1 MIERLHHAAYR
12 CRDSEA
18 TRSFYEDFLDLPLTD
33 AFVISETQT
42 VRQTSV
48 LHIFFGLPDG
58 SSIAFFEAPEQ
69 PFEFVDQ
76 HDFDLHIALKVPLAS
91 LTPMLDLAARQ
102 GIEHRGISDH
112 GFIHSIYFRD
122 PNGYVVELAADVEA
136 AKDLSRKNDPHDVL
150 ADWGRN

>member
-12 CRDSEA
+12 CQDSEA
-18 TRSFYEDFLDLPLTD
+18 TRSFYEDFLGLPLTD

-42 VRQTSV
+42 GRKTQV
-48 LHIFFGLPDG
+48 LHLFFGLPDG

-76 HDFDLHIALKVPLAS
+76 HDFDLHIALKVPQAS

-112 GFIHSIYFRD
+112 GFIHSVYFRD
-122 PNGYVVELAADVEA
+122 PNGYVVELAADIEA
-136 AKDLSRKNDPHDVL
+136 ARDFGDKNDPHEVL
-150 ADWGRN
+150 ANWGRN

>member
-12 CRDSEA
+12 CQDSEA
-18 TRSFYEDFLDLPLTD
+18 TRSFYEDFLGLPLTN

-42 VRQTSV
+42 GRKTSV
-48 LHIFFGLPDG
+48 LHLFFGLLDG

-76 HDFDLHIALKVPLAS
+76 HDFDLHIALKVPQAS
-91 LTPMLDLAARQ
+91 LTPMLDRAARQ
-102 GIEHRGISDH
+102 GIEHRGVSDH
-112 GFIHSIYFRD
+112 GFIHSVYFRD

-136 AKDLSRKNDPHDVL
+136 ARDFGDKNDPHAIL
-150 ADWGRN
+150 ADWRRN